1 MDTHSPASCAKE
13 KQMRTKTVLTIGDAR
28 KMVEAAKVEAE
39 KNKWPVTIAVVD
51 EAGLLLMLERMDG
64 ARAQTAEVA
73 TLKARSAAITH
84 RPGKTWEDTVK
95 QRPGVLNFPDA
106 FHVQGGVPIVYQGD
120 VIGAVGVSGVQSFE
134 DEQVASAGI
143 AALGL

>member
-1 MDTHSPASCAKE
+1 
-13 KQMRTKTVLTIGDAR
+13 MRTRNVLTIADAR
-28 KMVEAAKVEAE
+28 KMMDAAKVAAE
-39 KNKWPVTIAVVD
+39 KHKWPVTIAVVD
-51 EAGLLLMLERMDG
+51 EAGRLLMLERMDG

-73 TLKARSAAITH
+73 TLKARSAAVTH

-106 FHVQGGVPIVYQGD
+106 FHVQGGVPILYQGE

-134 DEQVASAGI
+134 DEQVAAAGI

>member
-1 MDTHSPASCAKE
+1 
-13 KQMRTKTVLTIGDAR
+13 MRTKTVLTNTDAR
-28 KMVEAAKVEAE
+28 TMVEAAKAEAV
-39 KNKWPVTIAVVD
+39 KQKWPVTIAVVD

-73 TLKARSAAITH
+73 TLKARSAAVTH
-84 RPGKTWEDTVK
+84 RPGKIWEDTVK

-106 FHVQGGVPIVYQGD
+106 FHVQGGVPILYQGE

>member
-1 MDTHSPASCAKE
+1 
-13 KQMRTKTVLTIGDAR
+13 MRTRTVLTIADAR
-28 KMVEAAKVEAE
+28 KMVEAAKVEAQ

-51 EAGLLLMLERMDG
+51 EAGILLMLERMDG
-64 ARAQTAEVA
+64 TRAQTAEVA
-73 TLKARSAAITH
+73 TLKARSAAVTH

-106 FHVQGGVPIVYQGD
+106 FHVQGGVPILYQGE